1 MTGQYHLNLQKFSL
15 ARFKDILE
23 TEEMLPGRQ
32 ILKEDIDGRFGILAN
47 LGIHNLDELNAVLRT
62 KKKVEALARQSG
74 LPAAYLTILRREAK
88 SYWPKVVYFREF
100 PGVAS
105 EVVAKLTDVGITH
118 SKHLFDR
125 GQTKQQ
131 REALA
136 TAAGLP
142 VEKVLECVKLSDLV
156 RVRGIGPG
164 FARIFYEAGA
174 DTIETLSQWPP
185 EALFQAAH
193 KVNKEKKITRVV
205 PSLKDMTHYVA
216 MAGELD
222 KAIEY

>member
-1 MTGQYHLNLQKFSL
+1 MTSPYYLNLQKFGL
-15 ARFKDILE
+15 DRFKHILE
-23 TEEMLPGRQ
+23 TEEMLPARQ
-32 ILKEDIDGRFGILAN
+32 ILKEDIDGRFAVLADMGICN
-47 LGIHNLDELNAVLRT
+47 LHELNAVLRT
-62 KKKVEALARQSG
+62 KKKVEAFARQSG
-74 LPAAYLTILRREAK
+74 LPVAYLTILRREAK

-100 PGVAS
+100 PGVDG
-105 EVVAKLTDVGITH
+105 EVVAKLTAVGITH
-118 SKHLFDR
+118 SKHLFER

-136 TAAGLP
+136 TAVGLP

-174 DTIETLSQWPP
+174 DTIETLAHWLP

-193 KVNKEKKITRVV
+193 RVNKEKKFTRVV

-216 MAGELD
+216 MAGELN
-222 KAIEY
+222 KVIEY